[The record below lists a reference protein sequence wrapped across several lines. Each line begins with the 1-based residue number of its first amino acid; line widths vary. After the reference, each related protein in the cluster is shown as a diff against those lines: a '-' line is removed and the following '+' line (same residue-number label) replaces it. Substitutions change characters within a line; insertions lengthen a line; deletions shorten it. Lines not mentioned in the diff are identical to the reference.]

1 MDMYRVLMVD
11 DGPMILRDNKT
22 YFDAVGYEVVCA
34 DTAQAAEKIILSN
47 TLDCVVLDVDL
58 PDMSGFVLCEKIRSK
73 TGLPI
78 VFLSGYTEEENRI
91 RGLSVG
97 GDDYVCK
104 PYSLRELE
112 LRVQARIRSG
122 RAATPPR
129 TLTYGLLSIFPS
141 SCSVSYKTY
150 SVDFSSYEFDVLY
163 FLARHPN
170 EIYTPEQIYDSVW
183 KTPINKGQKS
193 LQVIMGRIRKKLY
206 EIRPDHDY
214 IQTKRYKG
222 YLFVPDPK
230 SN

>member
-1 MDMYRVLMVD
+1 MYRILMVD
-11 DGPMILRDNKT
+11 DDPMILRDNKA
-22 YFDAVGYEVVCA
+22 YFSAVGYEVVCA

-47 TLDCVVLDVDL
+47 TLDCVILDVDL
-58 PDMSGFVLCEKIRSK
+58 PDMNGFALCEKIRSK

-91 RGLSVG
+91 RGLSIG

-104 PYSLRELE
+104 PYSLKELE

-122 RAATPPR
+122 RAAEPPR
-129 TLTYGLLSIFPS
+129 ALTYGALSINPS
-141 SCSVSYKTY
+141 SCSAGYGAD

-163 FLARHPN
+163 FLAKHPN
-170 EIYTPEQIYDSVW
+170 KIYTPEQIYDSVW
-183 KTPINKGQKS
+183 KAPINKGQKS

-206 EIRPDHDY
+206 ELCPDHDY

-222 YLFVPDPK
+222 YLFVPDQETETF
-230 SN
+230 